1 MIDSHLLSQHCRG
14 RGITESDNT
23 GLHSKFQASLGFSL
37 RHCFKKPNKWNI
49 DPYPRVDKTTS
60 SSAGRKE
67 VSYECLYFGRQ
78 EIASPDGLDRG
89 SVL

>member
-1 MIDSHLLSQHCRG
+1 VIDSHLLSQHCRG

-23 GLHSKFQASLGFSL
+23 GLHSKFQASL
-37 RHCFKKPNKWNI
+37 